1 MTGLMVTCIKMG
13 IRLKHSSINVHERI
27 WRQQA
32 TFYCQCCKALYG
44 ENVDYGQVSAHFT
57 VSNKNV
63 TKLL

>member
-1 MTGLMVTCIKMG
+1 MG